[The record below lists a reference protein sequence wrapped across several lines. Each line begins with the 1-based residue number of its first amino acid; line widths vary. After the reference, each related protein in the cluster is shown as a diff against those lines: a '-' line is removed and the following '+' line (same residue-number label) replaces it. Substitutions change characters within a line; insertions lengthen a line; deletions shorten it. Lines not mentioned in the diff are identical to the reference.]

1 MISFADFSHTYDLL
15 DEAKTDRAG
24 YPLWVKTLVVW
35 FGLQTASLEQQI
47 ANEEDP
53 RKRDQLLARQNR
65 LLAYMTG
72 LGIAVDTR
80 DKALMGRIRS
90 QARR

>member
-1 MISFADFSHTYDLL
+1 MLRFTEFCQLH
-15 DEAKTDRAG
+15 EAAAHPT
-24 YPLWVKTLVVW
+24 WVKGLVIW

-72 LGIAVDTR
+72 LGIAIDTK
-80 DKALMGRIRS
+80 DKGLLTRMRS
-90 QARR
+90 RARR